1 MKLRV
6 FKLLIM
12 FFLVIFLTAF
22 SIVKNGE
29 RKIDFNSINYLDSN
43 FKFISEESVNKLLKQ
58 SDSVSLKLIKRDLNL
73 KSLERIINENAFID
87 YAEVSLRLDGQIGVE
102 IVEKEPVFR
111 VLNGNYYVDLNGNKM
126 PLSKNYSQSVPLIM
140 SKVDSAELEDLGL
153 LGTYF
158 KKDNFLND
166 HIIGLEIIKD
176 EYIFH
181 INNFSY
187 LIKMKDLNGYKN
199 RFNNYKI
206 FYKAVLNDSIL
217 GKISSINLNFKNQ
230 VIVQKK
236 SYERK

>member
-22 SIVKNGE
+22 SMVKNGE

-58 SDSVSLKLIKRDLNL
+58 SDSISLKLIKRDLNL
-73 KSLERIINENAFID
+73 KNLERIVNENAFID
-87 YAEVSLRLDGQIGVE
+87 SAEVSLRLDGQIGVE
-102 IVEKEPVFR
+102 IIEKEPVFR

-126 PLSKNYSQSVPLIM
+126 PLSKNYSQRVPLIM

-187 LIKMKDLNGYKN
+187 LIKMKDLNRYKN

-236 SYERK
+236 

>member
-22 SIVKNGE
+22 SMVKNGE

-58 SDSVSLKLIKRDLNL
+58 SDSISLKLIKRDLNL

-87 YAEVSLRLDGQIGVE
+87 SAEISLRLDGQIGVE

-126 PLSKNYSQSVPLIM
+126 PLSKNYSQRVPLIM

-158 KKDNFLND
+158 KK
-166 HIIGLEIIKD
+166 
-176 EYIFH
+176 
-181 INNFSY
+181 
-187 LIKMKDLNGYKN
+187 
-199 RFNNYKI
+199 R
-206 FYKAVLNDSIL
+206 
-217 GKISSINLNFKNQ
+217 
-230 VIVQKK
+230 
-236 SYERK
+236 

>member
-22 SIVKNGE
+22 SMVKNGE

-58 SDSVSLKLIKRDLNL
+58 SDSISLKLIKRDLNL

-87 YAEVSLRLDGQIGVE
+87 SAEVSLRLDGQIGVE
-102 IVEKEPVFR
+102 IIEKEPVFR

-126 PLSKNYSQSVPLIM
+126 PLSKNYSQRVPLVM
-140 SKVDSAELEDLGL
+140 SKVDSTELEDLGL
-153 LGTYF
+153 LGTYL

-187 LIKMKDLNGYKN
+187 LVKMKDLNGYIN

-217 GKISSINLNFKNQ
+217 GKISSVNLNFKNQ

-236 SYERK
+236 

>member
-58 SDSVSLKLIKRDLNL
+58 SDSISLKLIKRDLNL

-87 YAEVSLRLDGQIGVE
+87 SAEVSLRLDGQIGVE

-126 PLSKNYSQSVPLIM
+126 PLSKNYSQRVPLIM

-199 RFNNYKI
+199 KFNNYKI
-206 FYKAVLNDSIL
+206 FHKAVLNDSIL
-217 GKISSINLNFKNQ
+217 EKISSINLNFKNQ

-236 SYERK
+236 

>member
-1 MKLRV
+1 MN
-6 FKLLIM
+6 FKTIKIFFLLI
-12 FFLVIFLTAF
+12 ILTALSAF
-22 SIVKNGE
+22 GIIKNGD
-29 RKIDFNSINYLDSN
+29 RSVN
-43 FKFISEESVNKLLKQ
+43 FDNLNFVNTNLRFISEDTVNKLLKQ
-58 SDSVSLKLIKRDLNL
+58 SDSISLKLIKRDLNL
-73 KSLERIINENAFID
+73 KSLERIINKNAFID
-87 YAEVSLRLDGQIGVE
+87 SAEVSLRLDGQIGVE

-126 PLSKNYSQSVPLIM
+126 PLSKNYSQRVPLIM

-236 SYERK
+236 

>member
-87 YAEVSLRLDGQIGVE
+87 SAEVSLRLDGQIGVE
-102 IVEKEPVFR
+102 IIEKEPVFR

-140 SKVDSAELEDLGL
+140 SKVDSTELEDLGL

-187 LIKMKDLNGYKN
+187 LIKMKDLNRYKN

>member
-87 YAEVSLRLDGQIGVE
+87 SAEVSLRLDGQIGVE
-102 IVEKEPVFR
+102 IIEKEPVFR

-187 LIKMKDLNGYKN
+187 LIKMKDLNRYKN

-236 SYERK
+236 

>member
-58 SDSVSLKLIKRDLNL
+58 SDSISLKLIKRDLNL
-73 KSLERIINENAFID
+73 KSLERIINKNAFID
-87 YAEVSLRLDGQIGVE
+87 SAEVSLRLDGQIGVE

-126 PLSKNYSQSVPLIM
+126 PLSKNYSQRVPLIM

-166 HIIGLEIIKD
+166 HIIGLEIIND

-199 RFNNYKI
+199 KFNNYKI
-206 FYKAVLNDSIL
+206 FHKAVLNDSIL
-217 GKISSINLNFKNQ
+217 ERISSINLNFKNQ

-236 SYERK
+236 

>member
-1 MKLRV
+1 
-6 FKLLIM
+6 M

-58 SDSVSLKLIKRDLNL
+58 SDSISLKLIKRDLNL
-73 KSLERIINENAFID
+73 KSLERIINKNAFID
-87 YAEVSLRLDGQIGVE
+87 SAEVSLRLDGQIGVE

-126 PLSKNYSQSVPLIM
+126 PLSKNYSQRVPLIM

-166 HIIGLEIIKD
+166 HIIGLEIIND

-199 RFNNYKI
+199 KFNNYKI
-206 FYKAVLNDSIL
+206 FHKAVLNDSIL
-217 GKISSINLNFKNQ
+217 ERISSINLNFKNQ

-236 SYERK
+236 

>member
-22 SIVKNGE
+22 SMVKNGE

-58 SDSVSLKLIKRDLNL
+58 SDSISLKLIKRDLNL

-87 YAEVSLRLDGQIGVE
+87 SAEISLRLDGQIGVE

-126 PLSKNYSQSVPLIM
+126 PLSKNYSQRVPLIM
-140 SKVDSAELEDLGL
+140 SKVDSAKLEDLGL

-236 SYERK
+236 

>member
-1 MKLRV
+1 M
-6 FKLLIM
+6 
-12 FFLVIFLTAF
+12 AY
-22 SIVKNGE
+22 
-29 RKIDFNSINYLDSN
+29 DP
-43 FKFISEESVNKLLKQ
+43 
-58 SDSVSLKLIKRDLNL
+58 
-73 KSLERIINENAFID
+73 NAGW
-87 YAEVSLRLDGQIGVE
+87 APG
-102 IVEKEPVFR
+102 
-111 VLNGNYYVDLNGNKM
+111 
-126 PLSKNYSQSVPLIM
+126 
-140 SKVDSAELEDLGL
+140 AELEDLGL

-236 SYERK
+236 